1 MSALLH
7 LLHPHERNIGFPV
20 KRLLPAGVA
29 QTVGPFIFFDHMGPA
44 TFAAGTTQED
54 VRPHPHIG
62 LSTFTYL
69 FSGALMHRDSLGV
82 AQRIEPG
89 AVNWMTAGRGVVHSE
104 RIPEDV
110 RASGQVV
117 EGIQMWLAAPA
128 DREDDDPGFR
138 HYPAAELPVVAPPGA
153 RFRVLAGSFLDR
165 ASPVQTEMPTL
176 CVAGELEEGAALSLA
191 VNVEELAVYVASGAV
206 DLAGQPLA
214 AGHMALLDP
223 RETRHWP
230 AHTTATS
237 RVLLIGGQRL
247 EGRRLIW
254 WNFVATRRERID
266 AAKIAWARDEFPKVP
281 GETERIPLPDD

>member
-7 LLHPHERNIGFPV
+7 LLPPHERDIGFPV

-44 TFAAGTTQED
+44 TFATGTTQED

-104 RIPEDV
+104 RIPEDI
-110 RASGQVV
+110 RAAGHVV

-128 DREDDDPGFR
+128 DREAGDPGFR
-138 HYPAAELPVVAPPGA
+138 HYPAAALPVVAPPGA
-153 RFRVLAGSFLDR
+153 QFRVLAGAFLER

-176 CVAGELEEGAALSLA
+176 CVAGELENGAALPLA
-191 VNVEELAVYVASGAV
+191 VDVEELAVYVASGALE
-206 DLAGQPLA
+206 LAGQSLA
-214 AGHMALLDP
+214 AGHMAVLDP
-223 RETRHWP
+223 QEARRIQGR
-230 AHTTATS
+230 TTAPT
-237 RVLLIGGQRL
+237 RVVLIGGQRL
-247 EGRRLIW
+247 EGRRFIW
-254 WNFVATRRERID
+254 WNFVSTRRERID
-266 AAKIAWARDEFPKVP
+266 AAKIAWARDEFPEVP
-281 GETERIPLPDD
+281 GETERMPLPDD